1 MKKTNFLLVSLV
13 AMMSVGVARAE
24 STTKEYVDSQDT
36 ALYNRIKTQDSRLG
50 LIRDWVNPQDPVTK
64 QRAVL
69 ETEADDAYRAINE
82 IHSALAGKADASD
95 IPDVSDMETKTHAA
109 EAYQPKG
116 SYLTSEAADAAY
128 QPKGE
133 YATAAQLEGKADAST
148 LNNYVT
154 SVDAAATYQPK
165 GSYATTEQLEAKADA
180 STLNNYVTSVDAAA
194 TYQPKGSYATT
205 EQLEAKADATDIPDV
220 SDMETKT
227 SAAATYQP
235 KLTEAQLAAA
245 NSGVTTTTVA
255 QVGANMNAISLLD
268 AGKQNLID
276 AEHPLSAELVDGLAP
291 VATSGSYVDLSNK
304 PQIPAAQVNADWNA
318 TEGVA
323 QILNKPS
330 VYTQSETDT
339 LLNAKAN
346 ADDVYT
352 KSETYSKSQVDTA
365 LNAVSGDV
373 GSIGTQISEALADY
387 TTTADL
393 ESTYATKTALGLKA
407 DKTGVY
413 PKTVNVPGSG
423 QYVLGF
429 VDGVQMYIP
438 IVDANGVSGEP
449 VVAQATE

>member
-1 MKKTNFLLVSLV
+1 MMKKTNFLLVSLV

-95 IPDVSDMETKTHAA
+95 IPDVSDMETQTH
-109 EAYQPKG
+109 
-116 SYLTSEAADAAY
+116 
-128 QPKGE
+128 
-133 YATAAQLEGKADAST
+133 
-148 LNNYVT
+148 
-154 SVDAAATYQPK
+154 AAATYQPK

-205 EQLEAKADATDIPDV
+205 EQLETKADATDIPDV

-393 ESTYATKTALGLKA
+393 ESTYATKTDLGSKA

-449 VVAQATE
+449 VVAQVTE